1 VSDVFREVDEEVRRE
16 QLQKLWERY
25 QNLVIAVVLLV
36 VVGVGG
42 WRLYE
47 WWETRKATEVGT
59 RFENAIVLSESGQHA
74 EAEKAFVSIAADGT
88 SGYRG
93 LARLRAGAELAL
105 SDPNAAIATYR
116 QIAEDSSIETALR
129 DLAALRA
136 AALLIDAS
144 SYNDARRLLEAQA
157 EPAKIFRHSARELL
171 ALIAWQTSDMAALRR
186 WYTMMLTDRDTPP
199 STRSRVEVLLALS
212 ATSES
217 KS

>member
-25 QNLVIAVVLLV
+25 QNLVIAVVLLI

-59 RFENAIVLSESGQHA
+59 SFENAIALSESGQHA
-74 EAEKAFVSIAADGT
+74 EAEKAFASIAADGT

-93 LARLRAGAELAL
+93 LARLRAGAEVAF
-105 SDPNAAIATYR
+105 SDPKTAIALYR
-116 QIAEDSSIETALR
+116 QIADDGSIEPALR

-136 AALLIDAS
+136 AALLIDSA
-144 SYNDARRLLEAQA
+144 SYNDARRLLEPQA

-171 ALIAWQTSDMAALRR
+171 ALIAWRTGDMTALRR
-186 WYTMMLTDRDTPP
+186 WYAMMLIDRDTPP
-199 STRSRVEVLLALS
+199 STRSRVEILLALS
-212 ATSES
+212 AAPES